1 MNLTC
6 PERSF

>member
-1 MNLTC
+1 M